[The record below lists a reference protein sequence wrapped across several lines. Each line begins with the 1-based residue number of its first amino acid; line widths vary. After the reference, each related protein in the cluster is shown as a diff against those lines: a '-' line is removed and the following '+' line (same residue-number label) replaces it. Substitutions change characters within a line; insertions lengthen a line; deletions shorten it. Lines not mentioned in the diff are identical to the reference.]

1 VAVRERYR
9 LHRLFNH
16 AVVRRCEH
24 QTRASAHLGD
34 GRTPSASSI
43 GFSNPSHLRR
53 PLQWST
59 DGWSRRRMDGRRTG
73 RTRCARLPAPGAA
86 SEEYINAYRCLWQD
100 EVAEFDGEFV
110 SFKNVIALPKPVQQ
124 PGPPI
129 WIGDEGPGA
138 RRRVARLGDGW
149 YPACCNPRY
158 PLDTVERFTE
168 AVNDVRQ
175 RTEAGGRDPDEIE
188 IALFVPWAK
197 LGEPVMKDGK
207 RMVFTGPTDAILEDI
222 ASFENGGLDVFIPSL
237 IAPSVG
243 EIVDNC
249 EAFAAAIGMG

>member
-1 VAVRERYR
+1 MTTTPLNGCIFLA
-9 LHRLFNH
+9 
-16 AVVRRCEH
+16 
-24 QTRASAHLGD
+24 TRH
-34 GRTPSASSI
+34 
-43 GFSNPSHLRR
+43 
-53 PLQWST
+53 ST
-59 DGWSRRRMDGRRTG
+59 TDVCG
-73 RTRCARLPAPGAA
+73 RTRSLSSSRSRTLLLCRNPCNNPAHHG
-86 SEEYINAYRCLWQD
+86 
-100 EVAEFDGEFV
+100 G
-110 SFKNVIALPKPVQQ
+110 
-124 PGPPI
+124 
-129 WIGDEGPGA
+129 EGPAA

-175 RTEAGGRDPDEIE
+175 RTEAGGRDPDEIV
-188 IALFVPWAK
+188 LFVPWAK

-237 IAPSVG
+237 IAPNVG

-249 EAFAAAIGMG
+249 EAFAVAIGMG